1 MKLTAAAE
9 LAIRGMLVLAEKHG
23 QGPTPLATICQQRD
37 LPKEYLTKIFASLS
51 RDGLITPIRGKGGGY
66 VLAREPKDIS
76 LLDIIE
82 AVEGPIALN
91 FCQQDPPQCE
101 QDHCPVRPVW
111 TELQQIIREK
121 LGAKSLADY
130 LSGQPAG

>member
-9 LAIRGMLVLAEKHG
+9 LAVRGMLVLAGKHG
-23 QGPTPLATICQQRD
+23 QGPTTLAQVCQERD

-66 VLAREPKDIS
+66 VLARDPGTIT

-101 QDHCPVRPVW
+101 QEACPVRPVW
-111 TELQQIIREK
+111 TDLQETIRAK
-121 LGAKSLADY
+121 LGQKTLADY
-130 LSGQPAG
+130 LAEA

>member
-9 LAIRGMLVLAEKHG
+9 LAVRGMLVLASRHG
-23 QGPTPLATICQQRD
+23 QGPTTLATVCAERD

-66 VLAREPKDIS
+66 VLARDPKAIT
-76 LLDIIE
+76 LLNIIE

-101 QDHCPVRPVW
+101 EDNCPVRPVW
-111 TELQQIIREK
+111 TDLQETIREK
-121 LGAKSLADY
+121 LDEKSLSDY
-130 LSGQPAG
+130 LS